1 MRHRGLEWNVFGEP
15 RKGTR
20 LMGGLMFLDATYRN
34 TEGGLYDG
42 NRVAA
47 TSRWNAV
54 MGLEQDIASV
64 PGLTLTTNLTY
75 NSSSYINE
83 ANSFRVSPWA
93 TWDLGARY
101 KFKSGGVP
109 LTLRG
114 DVYNVTNRNYW
125 RALQNNG
132 IFLGKSR
139 TFMLSLT
146 ADF

>member
-1 MRHRGLEWNVFGEP
+1 
-15 RKGTR
+15 
-20 LMGGLMFLDATYRN
+20 MGGLMFLDATYRN

-75 NSSSYINE
+75 NSS
-83 ANSFRVSPWA
+83 A
-93 TWDLGARY
+93 WDLGASY
-101 KFKSGGVP
+101 KFKAGGVP

-132 IFLGKSR
+132 VFLGKSR
-139 TFMLSLT
+139 TFLFSLT